1 MTSIRKQTI
10 TRWLAI
16 TAGACLI
23 SYAAQAPA
31 LMATLSA
38 LQALEVYDAN
48 TMPFIIGFALLV
60 AMGSGFWLAR
70 QSRTATIIEYST
82 LTAAIL
88 FITSAIVMALVTLWE
103 MNSGQNATDPA
114 GPALGAAI
122 AAVFVAGNIAQGAIC
137 LTIGL
142 VLRRKRRLAV

>member
-1 MTSIRKQTI
+1 MTSIKKQTI

-23 SYAAQAPA
+23 SYAAQTLA

-103 MNSGQNATDPA
+103 IELAKTQLILP
-114 GPALGAAI
+114 GPHLEPP
-122 AAVFVAGNIAQGAIC
+122 
-137 LTIGL
+137 
-142 VLRRKRRLAV
+142 

>member
-1 MTSIRKQTI
+1 FFDQETACRYTSKRNIHELSGKMTSIRKQTI

-48 TMPFIIGFALLV
+48 TMPFIIGFALLLV
-60 AMGSGFWLAR
+60 AMASLTSRRSVSGSAICQHDLTLQLHSSLRCESIRYHDTVRDHGWRGCRSKRRWSFGLAR
-70 QSRTATIIEYST
+70 S
-82 LTAAIL
+82 
-88 FITSAIVMALVTLWE
+88 V
-103 MNSGQNATDPA
+103 
-114 GPALGAAI
+114 
-122 AAVFVAGNIAQGAIC
+122 
-137 LTIGL
+137 
-142 VLRRKRRLAV
+142 K